1 MNRFGDVTKGF
12 LAFVNPGKAQRA
24 KTSEELLPYVK
35 SKKLIS
41 TATEVDWRSDTVTER
56 IQRPKT
62 MRICLV

>member
-12 LAFVNPGKAQRA
+12 LAFVNPGKAQRT

-35 SKKLIS
+35 SKKLMA

-56 IQRPKT
+56 SQRPKT
-62 MRICLV
+62 MRIC